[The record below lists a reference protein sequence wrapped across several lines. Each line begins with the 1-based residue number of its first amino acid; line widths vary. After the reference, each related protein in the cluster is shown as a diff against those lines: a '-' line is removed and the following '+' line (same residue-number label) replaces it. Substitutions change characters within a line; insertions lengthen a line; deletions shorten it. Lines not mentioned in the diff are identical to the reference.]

1 MRNHRIL
8 SSVLH
13 LCVLSVFSQCSFRGL
28 CLGVFLHSKLTDLIG
43 QKNCADLCRFSAR
56 FTSWRSHRGL
66 ANCVHIPAW
75 FEDVWTGTYS
85 VYRCLQERLP
95 GKMTCPHTKYK
106 KIWKH
111 TWKAREKT
119 SEAGQL
125 WGWPAIRG
133 PCRYSPGQDRA
144 QQICQISVPMSLIC
158 LSSRYHELRWTAMTM
173 TRTKQRNG
181 TGSSRLLCNIM

>member
-1 MRNHRIL
+1 M
-8 SSVLH
+8 
-13 LCVLSVFSQCSFRGL
+13 FSQCSFRGL

-106 KIWKH
+106 DM
-111 TWKAREKT
+111 KT
-119 SEAGQL
+119 YLKGK
-125 WGWPAIRG
+125 GKDKRG
-133 PCRYSPGQDRA
+133 RATLGVASNQRAVQVLSWSRQSPTNLSDLCANVPYLFKLEISWIAVDRDD
-144 QQICQISVPMSLIC
+144 
-158 LSSRYHELRWTAMTM
+158 
-173 TRTKQRNG
+173 ND
-181 TGSSRLLCNIM
+181 